1 MRAKVTELAK
11 TELEEAGLNTAGM
24 AESVS
29 KLREQVIALSGV
41 DILEPDGKTFKGTTQ
56 IVRELAQVYDKMED
70 IDQSNLLELL
80 AGKRGANV
88 LAAALQNWDIV
99 EDTIRGASTE
109 SVDSMDQQLQIYNQ
123 SIQASIDKFKVAFQE
138 LSYDL
143 INSNTIK
150 GIVDGGTAI
159 LKILDALIEHI
170 GVLGTAL
177 TGLGIAKI
185 VTTAVNGAKGAGDL
199 ASAFSLFSEALGSGV
214 NKGEALSLVL
224 EEIGTSA
231 GGAGTAVA
239 GLAKGIGALFAS
251 PVGIGVAI
259 AGAVI
264 GAGALIYNSY
274 KKQQEELIKQ
284 ATQTTSSWN
293 GSKADIEQYKQQY
306 TDLNNQL
313 SKANLTE
320 SERIG
325 IKQQLLSLQ
334 NEISAKYGAD
344 AAQLDLINGMYETQ
358 LGLISQISAKEATR
372 NITLNRDAYEKSEEE
387 MKKSRTYTLK
397 SNGSDSDLMKQIEW
411 IYQRAGFK
419 DNGDLTFDFTGDA
432 TQANESINQVIDGLE
447 KLRET
452 ANESEKDF
460 IDGVMAGVID
470 IQKQNNEILKQ
481 NQDNYRA
488 YLEQQLY
495 SKGFGDELAEY
506 SKRTQEY
513 NNALFSGD
521 AEKINEAKQ
530 RLDEYKVTVKEI
542 TDAHSEY
549 GNFFDEVA
557 NSVEKTTERVYQFSD
572 IIKDGVAD
580 SSNDLAKYQ
589 SEIYSAVN
597 NLKALGLDG
606 VDVQNILLHGGIGF
620 EDLSALAKIYDPNFD
635 FSEDAVRT
643 FADFLAQ
650 LDVVASGAGDGLD
663 LAKDSFEGFLKV
675 ASASIET
682 VEKANA
688 ALVNSFGNKG
698 LSMGI
703 DAETGAITGDVATII
718 DAYKDLKGYDA
729 KVLFERTADG
739 INVNAD
745 ALRALQAEQEATI
758 KADFIRRI
766 AEAQKEI
773 GKAGTVEGKKYWEDQ
788 LETVRLLS
796 SAYDGATSAYQKW
809 IDAQKMTSPGS
820 KYDAIATNALKQ
832 AKEYYDEG
840 LVGNPVFKSIAQL
853 FTNEDL
859 SLASTE
865 EITKAYEDGVEV
877 VKKYFTEGSEGAK
890 AFADKLV
897 ELNLAKK
904 EGDEYDF
911 SESGINTTELANEL
925 GISVDLVEAAFGKL
939 QEHGWDINFIN
950 DDQLTKLGELS
961 EKAESARERLAELA
975 DEEGN
980 VGSTDISSVIDID
993 ISGIDTIDECN
1004 EAIEQINEA
1013 KANAEVDSEE
1023 YQYLDS
1029 LLEDITLMRD
1039 VLEQETK
1046 PTVDDSS
1053 LVSAE
1058 DTYDSLIERMEYLA
1072 NVNTSVPGVYVDIQ
1086 NDEQVRELA
1095 ETLLNMDDEEIKAKL
1110 GIDGVD
1116 TVDGIIEK
1124 LKQEHID
1131 VPVTAN
1137 TSGMQVQAETNGTI
1151 NYTTGT
1157 VESVGAQTAVL
1168 NYITGTIPPI
1178 PTQTALVDYS
1188 TNKIEKVPDQEAKIN
1203 YSNGYIEDVPDQNAT
1218 INYTASIS
1226 GLGALPDDGEH
1237 RTVYINTVQ
1246 LYKGTVTK
1254 SAFQAMS
1261 STGSVTSGSSHAN
1274 GTLGKVGLKHDETA
1288 LINELGSEIVVRPSE
1303 DSWMIFNDGKPTF
1316 APLKKGDVIFNAD
1329 LTRQLLEKG
1338 EADDYARILSGKSH
1352 ARGVAKGVAR
1362 ATVKG
1367 GGSFK
1372 KTTSSSKKS
1381 SSGGGGGGG
1390 SDGGGS
1396 NSKSNK
1402 EANDFKETL
1411 DKIEI
1416 RIDRLDRLISNF
1428 DTVASNVFNNLTTRS
1443 DALSKSL
1450 YVVGTEIKEQERA
1463 YTRYIKQANKVGLDS
1478 KLAAKVRK
1486 GEIDIQDI
1494 KNEDTWKKIEEY
1506 RKWWNSRHS
1515 IHLNAGKLR
1524 RHINYNARMKYA

>member
-1 MRAKVTELAK
+1 MSIARETVADANTEAV
-11 TELEEAGLNTAGM
+11 GSM
-24 AESVS
+24 ES
-29 KLREQVIALSGV
+29 QLSV
-41 DILEPDGKTFKGTTQ
+41 
-56 IVRELAQVYDKMED
+56 
-70 IDQSNLLELL
+70 
-80 AGKRGANV
+80 
-88 LAAALQNWDIV
+88 
-99 EDTIRGASTE
+99 
-109 SVDSMDQQLQIYNQ
+109 YNQ
-123 SIQASIDKFKVAFQE
+123 SIQASLDKFHVAFQE
-138 LSYDL
+138 LSTDV
-143 INSNTIK
+143 INSDFIK
-150 GIVDGGTAI
+150 GIVDAGTMI
-159 LKILDALIEHI
+159 LKIIDELVKHI

-177 TGLGIAKI
+177 TGLGISKI
-185 VTTAVNGAKGAGDL
+185 FSTAVNGAKNVSDL
-199 ASAFSLFSEALGSGV
+199 STAFSLFFDAVKGGSGRLDALNV
-214 NKGEALSLVL
+214 LLGEVGA
-224 EEIGTSA
+224 SA
-231 GGAGTAVA
+231 TGAGSAVGGMLS
-239 GLAKGIGALFAS
+239 GLGAFFTN
-251 PVGIGVAI
+251 PVGLGVA
-259 AGAVI
+259 AVGAVV
-264 GAGALIYNSY
+264 GAGVLAYKAY

-284 ATQTTSSWN
+284 ATETTASWN
-293 GSKADIEQYKQQY
+293 GTKTDIEQYKQQY
-306 TDLNNQL
+306 SDLNEQL
-313 SKANLTE
+313 SQANLTE
-320 SERIG
+320 SERIS

-344 AAQLDLINGMYETQ
+344 ASQLDLINGLYQTQ
-358 LGLISQISAKEATR
+358 LGLISQISAKEAER
-372 NITLNRDAYEKSEEE
+372 NITLNREAYEKSENE
-387 MKKSRTYTLK
+387 MKKSRTYTLN
-397 SNGSDSDLMKQIEW
+397 SNGSGSALMKQIEW

-447 KLRET
+447 KLRKT
-452 ANESEKDF
+452 ASESEKDF
-460 IDGVMAGVID
+460 IDSVMASVID
-470 IQKQNNEILKQ
+470 IQKKNSEILDK

-495 SKGFGDELAEY
+495 SEGFGDELAEY
-506 SKRTQEY
+506 SKRAQEY
-513 NNALFSGD
+513 NDALFSGD
-521 AEKINEAKQ
+521 AEKINEAKRQ
-530 RLDEYKVTVKEI
+530 LDEYKGTVKEI
-542 TDAHSEY
+542 TDSHTEY

-557 NSVEKTTERVYQFSD
+557 NSVDKTTEKVYQF
-572 IIKDGVAD
+572 KDVLAEGATA
-580 SSNDLAKYQ
+580 SSNDLRQYESQIK
-589 SEIYSAVN
+589 SSVN
-597 NLKALGLDG
+597 NLKGLGLDG
-606 VDVQNILLHGGIGF
+606 VDIQNILLNGGVGF
-620 EDLSALAKIYDPNFD
+620 EDLSALAKIYNPDFD
-635 FSEDAVRT
+635 FSEDAVRG

-650 LDVVASGAGDGLD
+650 IGVTATGASDNID
-663 LAKDSFEGFLKV
+663 LAKDSFEGFIKS

-766 AEAQKEI
+766 AEAQREI

-809 IDAQKMTSPGS
+809 IDAQKMTSPGA

-877 VKKYFTEGSEGAK
+877 VKKYFTEGSEGAE

-961 EKAESARERLAELA
+961 EKAENAREKLAELA
-975 DEEGN
+975 DEEGT
-980 VGSTDISSVIDID
+980 VGGTDISSVIDID

-1004 EAIEQINEA
+1004 EAIEQINDA

-1039 VLEQETK
+1039 VLEQEAK
-1046 PTVDDSS
+1046 PMVDDSS

-1058 DTYDSLIERMEYLA
+1058 DTYNSLIERIEYLA

-1095 ETLLNMDDEEIKAKL
+1095 DTLLNMDDEEIKAKL
-1110 GIDGVD
+1110 GIEGID

-1137 TSGMQVQAETNGTI
+1137 TSGMQVQADTSATVD
-1151 NYTTGT
+1151 YKTGS
-1157 VESVGAQTAVL
+1157 VEGVGAQTAVL
-1168 NYITGTIPPI
+1168 NYITGTIPPV

-1188 TNKIEKVPDQEAKIN
+1188 TNKIEKVPDQDAKIN
-1203 YSNGYIEDVPDQNAT
+1203 YSNGYIEDVPDQSAT
-1218 INYTASIS
+1218 IYYTANIS

-1237 RTVYINTVQ
+1237 RTIYIDTVER
-1246 LYKGTVTK
+1246 YKGTVTK

-1261 STGSVTSGSSHAN
+1261 NTGSVTSGSSHAN

-1338 EADDYARILSGKSH
+1338 EADDYAKILSGNSH
-1352 ARGVAKGVAR
+1352 SRGTVRGVAH

-1372 KTTSSSKKS
+1372 KASSSSKKS
-1381 SSGGGGGGG
+1381 SGGNGGGGNGGGGGG
-1390 SDGGGS
+1390 SS
-1396 NSKSNK
+1396 SSKANK
-1402 EANDFKETL
+1402 EAKDFKETL

-1416 RIDRLDRLISNF
+1416 RIDRLDRAVSNL
-1428 DTVASNVFNNLTTRS
+1428 DTVASNTFNNWTTRNK
-1443 DALSKSL
+1443 ALADSL
-1450 YVVGTEIKEQERA
+1450 YTVSVEIKEQQRA
-1463 YTRYIKQANKVGLDS
+1463 YNRYMKQANKVGLNAN
-1478 KLAAKVRK
+1478 LAAKVRK

-1494 KNEDTWKKIEEY
+1494 RNEDTWKKIEEY
-1506 RKWWNSRHS
+1506 RKWWNSRHL